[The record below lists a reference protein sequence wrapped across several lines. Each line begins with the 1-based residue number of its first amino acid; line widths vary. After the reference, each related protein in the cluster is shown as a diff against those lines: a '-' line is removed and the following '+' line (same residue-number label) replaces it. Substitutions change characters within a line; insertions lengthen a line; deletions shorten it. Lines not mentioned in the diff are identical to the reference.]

1 MVTSFEVLV
10 FRIFTLT
17 YLKGKG
23 TPGVQ
28 HALQGEKNREKRI
41 KYV

>member
-1 MVTSFEVLV
+1 MTSFEVLV
-10 FRIFTLT
+10 SRIFTLK

-28 HALQGEKNREKRI
+28 RTLQGKKKERKG
-41 KYV
+41 

>member
-1 MVTSFEVLV
+1 MVTSFEVLA
-10 FRIFTLT
+10 FRIFTLK

-28 HALQGEKNREKRI
+28 HTFQGEKIERKG
-41 KYV
+41 

>member
-10 FRIFTLT
+10 FRIFTLK
-17 YLKGKG
+17 YLKGKR

-28 HALQGEKNREKRI
+28 HALQGEKIERKG
-41 KYV
+41 

>member
-1 MVTSFEVLV
+1 MTSFEVLV
-10 FRIFTLT
+10 SRIFTLK

-28 HALQGEKNREKRI
+28 HTLQGEKKREERI
-41 KYV
+41 KYM